1 MKRYTALYAE
11 FIGTFAMVFCGTAAM
26 AVNETTGGVAHEG
39 VAITWGLIVM
49 VMIYAFGSQSG
60 AHFNPAVTT
69 AFALAKRFPWKKV
82 PAYLI
87 TQTAAAVA
95 ASLAVKTIIP
105 KSKILKIPKEEL
117 PKNWNH
123 YPSPDALKSIGKS
136 WIELGNFCTLQIPS
150 AVNSMESNY
159 LINVNISYFL
169 LLPHIEEDKILLKSF
184 YKY

>member
-26 AVNETTGGVAHEG
+26 AVNETTGDVAHEG

-82 PAYLI
+82 PAYVI
-87 TQTAAAVA
+87 TQTVAAVVA
-95 ASLAVKTIIP
+95 LSLI
-105 KSKILKIPKEEL
+105 
-117 PKNWNH
+117 
-123 YPSPDALKSIGKS
+123 
-136 WIELGNFCTLQIPS
+136 
-150 AVNSMESNY
+150 
-159 LINVNISYFL
+159 
-169 LLPHIEEDKILLKSF
+169 HI
-184 YKY
+184 